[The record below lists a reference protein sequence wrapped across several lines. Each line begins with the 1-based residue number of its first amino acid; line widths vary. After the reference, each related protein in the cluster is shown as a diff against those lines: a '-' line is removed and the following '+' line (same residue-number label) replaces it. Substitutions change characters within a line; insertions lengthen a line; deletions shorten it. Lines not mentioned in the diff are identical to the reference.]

1 MLEAAQVKQVAADKL
16 ADALFSDDAF
26 TDGSFLDPSIMTFV
40 TALLVLMWSRYRKV
54 IKRQCTSIEK
64 KTQEAEEQ
72 WLGKLSTLVV
82 SVRG

>member
-40 TALLVLMWSRYRKV
+40 TTLLVLTWSRYWKV
-54 IKRQCTSIEK
+54 IKRQCTSIKK

-72 WLGKLSTLVV
+72 WLGKPSTLVV